1 MLMHRYSLLVSFW
14 LAVPLSAIVAQQPIN
29 ACPDPGPDS
38 RNQLLGTWAQ
48 DNTGPVLTHRRRY
61 EFMADSTF
69 EYVITSRPTGSLAE
83 KVLHRERGHFSMRE
97 GCLVLLP
104 VSGAPTTVS
113 WRVARDP
120 YVGDLQLVLSRPD
133 GTSDVFYRR

>member
-1 MLMHRYSLLVSFW
+1 M
-14 LAVPLSAIVAQQPIN
+14 
-29 ACPDPGPDS
+29 
-38 RNQLLGTWAQ
+38 AQ

-97 GCLVLLP
+97 GCLGFGVRL
-104 VSGAPTTVS
+104 A
-113 WRVARDP
+113 
-120 YVGDLQLVLSRPD
+120 
-133 GTSDVFYRR
+133 